1 MFRMHCSL
9 AIYPRCLAH
18 IINLAT
24 QALIKGHSKAKHY
37 NPALPDE
44 HIPSTEGIDRD
55 EIGLVRAIA
64 VKVRTA
70 HPTHPTYSECW
81 SGTFIC
87 ETQRTFPDGSSRE
100 SCRENQNRYE

>member
-1 MFRMHCSL
+1 M
-9 AIYPRCLAH
+9 H

-44 HIPSTEGIDRD
+44 HIPSTEGFDRD

-64 VKVRTA
+64 VKVWIVCFIC
-70 HPTHPTYSECW
+70 PTYTECR
-81 SGTFIC
+81 SGTLIC
-87 ETQRTFPDGSSRE
+87 KTQGTFPGGSS
-100 SCRENQNRYE
+100 

>member
-1 MFRMHCSL
+1 V
-9 AIYPRCLAH
+9 IYPRCLAH

-64 VKVRTA
+64 VKVWITCSIC
-70 HPTHPTYSECW
+70 PTYSEHR
-81 SGTFIC
+81 SGTVIC
-87 ETQRTFPDGSSRE
+87 KTEGIFPDGSS
-100 SCRENQNRYE
+100 